1 MRSAKKRRA
10 KDGKK
15 NLGGDTGKMK
25 KSLKQK
31 GTALFVVVLFM
42 AMMLVPA
49 VSAMMLP
56 PESADKQGYTA
67 TKERPSNFR
76 VYSIEQGDTATVKKP
91 ANFRV
96 YAKKYDTPQRGKAEI
111 NPTEI
116 KESINASFTIS
127 FKGTE
132 QKFGHAIYLKDGE
145 EVHEIVPY
153 VPSTSIKVTGDSI
166 DDFPAS
172 ISLDKVGNVPD
183 IFVVITESDLDKY
196 PILRNILEELERFE
210 GAGGINYKTGE
221 IKGNEIVNLVQCKY
235 AKKYDTPQGYYIK
248 YKEDFYSI
256 WLMIL
261 LVSAGEGR

>member
-1 MRSAKKRRA
+1 
-10 KDGKK
+10 
-15 NLGGDTGKMK
+15 
-25 KSLKQK
+25 
-31 GTALFVVVLFM
+31 M

-56 PESADKQGYTA
+56 PESADKKGYTA
-67 TKERPSNFR
+67 TKERQSNFG

-111 NPTEI
+111 NPAEI

-145 EVHEIVPY
+145 EVHVMEPY
-153 VPSTSIKVTGDSI
+153 VPSTYIKVIGDSI

-183 IFVVITESDLDKY
+183 NFVEITESDLDKY
-196 PILRNILEELERFE
+196 PILRNILEELERWD
-210 GAGGINYKTGE
+210 GARGIIYKTGE
-221 IKGNEIVNLVQCKY
+221 IKGTEIVNLVQCKY
-235 AKKYDTPQGYYIK
+235 AKKYDTPQWGYYIK

-256 WLMIL
+256 GLMI
-261 LVSAGEGR
+261 A

>member
-1 MRSAKKRRA
+1 MVPIENFEKTPKTSRYAPKVYNEW
-10 KDGKK
+10 DGKRS
-15 NLGGDTGKMK
+15 
-25 KSLKQK
+25 KSKCYIEQ
-31 GTALFVVVLFM
+31 
-42 AMMLVPA
+42 
-49 VSAMMLP
+49 
-56 PESADKQGYTA
+56 QGNKA
-67 TKERPSNFR
+67 KVEVPSNFR

-111 NPTEI
+111 NQAEI
-116 KESINASFTIS
+116 KESINASFTLS

-132 QKFGHAIYLKDGE
+132 QKFGHGIYLKDGE
-145 EVHEIVPY
+145 EVHEIYPY
-153 VPSTSIKVTGDSI
+153 VPLIYIKVIGDSI

-183 IFVVITESDLDKY
+183 NFVEITESDLDKY
-196 PILRNILEELERFE
+196 PILRNILEELERWE
-210 GAGGINYKTGE
+210 GAGGINYETGE
-221 IKGNEIVNLVQCKY
+221 IKGQEIINLVQYKY
-235 AKKYDTPQGYYIK
+235 AKKYDTPQWGYYIK